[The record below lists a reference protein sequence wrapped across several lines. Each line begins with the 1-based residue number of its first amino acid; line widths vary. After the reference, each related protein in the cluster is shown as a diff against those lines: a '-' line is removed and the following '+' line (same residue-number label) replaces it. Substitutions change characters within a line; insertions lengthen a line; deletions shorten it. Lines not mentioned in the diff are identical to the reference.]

1 MTNAAIE
8 VILALSEMTLYLLT
22 GEVGE
27 GPIVKLAIELWLDH
41 AALHVVP
48 TLKHHV
54 VASPPYQYLSWHA
67 RVQLSDILLQRGWSY
82 SKTVCEG
89 PASAGLS
96 ALHVGHVDGLFV
108 ASTAQ

>member
-41 AALHVVP
+41 ATLHVVP
-48 TLKHHV
+48 ALKHHV
-54 VASPPYQYLSWHA
+54 VAPSPYQYLGWHA
-67 RVQLSDILLQRGWSY
+67 
-82 SKTVCEG
+82 
-89 PASAGLS
+89 
-96 ALHVGHVDGLFV
+96 
-108 ASTAQ
+108 